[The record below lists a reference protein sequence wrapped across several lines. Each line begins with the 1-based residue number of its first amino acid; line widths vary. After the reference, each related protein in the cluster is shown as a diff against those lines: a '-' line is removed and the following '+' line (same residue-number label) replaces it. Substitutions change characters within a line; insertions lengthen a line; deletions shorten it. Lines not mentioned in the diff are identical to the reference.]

1 MARNRRVIVA
11 ALAALALSAAM
22 PGQAAD
28 VTLRFSHFWPA
39 GSKQNTEI
47 FEAWAKTVE
56 EESDGRIKVQM
67 FPSQTLTKADQSYQ
81 STAQGI
87 TDISATAQGYT
98 AGRFPLS
105 QIVELPPFGET
116 AAQGSCVLQQLYD
129 DGAIA
134 GEYQDNHVLFLF
146 THGPG
151 YLHTVQKPVRQPG
164 ELNGLR
170 IRRPTAVVADMLQE
184 QGANPVGMPAPEV
197 YQSLQRGVLDGLT
210 MPWEGMHVF
219 RLTELTTQ
227 HLEEPMY
234 RLEFVVAINKRVYDG
249 LPADLKKVIDD
260 NSGLKWSRKAG
271 QIFDQIDK
279 TGREAAV
286 ETGKHTIV
294 SPSEQPEVAQAWQP
308 VIDKMIKD
316 YVAEVEGKGLPA
328 QQVYDKAMALVDGC
342 R

>member
-1 MARNRRVIVA
+1 MRNRTAMLGV
-11 ALAALALSAAM
+11 LAGLALGLAM
-22 PGQAAD
+22 PAQSAE
-28 VTLRFSHFWPA
+28 VTLKFSHFWPA
-39 GSKQNTEI
+39 NSRQNTEI
-47 FEAWAKTVE
+47 FEAWAKAVE
-56 EESDGRIKVQM
+56 ADSNGRIKVQI

-81 STAQGI
+81 AATRGV
-87 TDISATAQGYT
+87 TDLSATAQGYT

-116 AAQGSCVLQQLYD
+116 AEQGSCVLQKLYD
-129 DGAIA
+129 SGAIA
-134 GEYQDNHVLFLF
+134 DEYKDSHVVFLF

-151 YLHTVQKPVRQPG
+151 YLHTVQKSVHQPG

-170 IRRPTAVVADMLQE
+170 IRRPTAVVADMLKD

-197 YQSLQRGVLDGLT
+197 YQALQRGVLDGLT

-227 HLEEPMY
+227 HLEVPMY
-234 RLEFVVAINKRVYDG
+234 RLDFVLSMNKRVYDS
-249 LPADLKKVIDD
+249 LPADLKKVIDN

-271 QIFDQIDK
+271 QVFDQIDK
-279 TGREAAV
+279 AGRQAAV

-294 SPSEQPEVAQAWQP
+294 QPSQVPEVAKAWQP
-308 VIDKMIKD
+308 VIDTMIKNYISD
-316 YVAEVEGKGLPA
+316 LESKGLPA
-328 QQVYDKAMALVDGC
+328 QEVYEKAVALVEEC

>member
-1 MARNRRVIVA
+1 MCTRKAVLGVLA
-11 ALAALALSAAM
+11 VLTLGTALPAQSAEL
-22 PGQAAD
+22 
-28 VTLRFSHFWPA
+28 TLRFSHFWPA
-39 GSKQNTEI
+39 GSRQNTEI
-47 FEAWAKTVE
+47 FEAWAKAVE
-56 EESDGRIKVQM
+56 EDSNGRIKIQM

-81 STAQGI
+81 ATAQGI

-105 QIVELPPFGET
+105 QLVELPPFGET
-116 AAQGSCVLQQLYD
+116 AEQGSCVLQKLYD

-134 GEYQDNHVLFLF
+134 DEYKDNHVVFLF

-151 YLHTVQKPVRQPG
+151 YLHTVQKPVRQPA
-164 ELNGLR
+164 ELGGLR
-170 IRRPTAVVADMLQE
+170 IRRPTAVVADMLKN

-227 HLEEPMY
+227 HLEVPMY
-234 RLEFVVAINKRVYDG
+234 RLEFVVSMNRRVYDG

-260 NSGLKWSRKAG
+260 NSGLAWSRKAG
-271 QIFDQIDK
+271 QVFDQIDK
-279 TGREAAV
+279 TGRQAAV
-286 ETGKHTIV
+286 DAGKHTIIE
-294 SPSEQPEVAQAWQP
+294 PTKEPDMAQAWHS
-308 VIDKMIKD
+308 VIDSMITN
-316 YVAEVEGKGLPA
+316 YVAEVEAKGLPA
-328 QQVYDKAMALVDGC
+328 QQVYDKAVSLVADC